1 MSLLACAGVEHDGR
15 RSSYQ
20 FTFKRETVAMQL
32 PLQLSFRNME
42 PSEAI
47 EAIVRQKAARL
58 DSLANH
64 IMSCRVVIEPAG
76 QHHLHGN
83 LYQVHLDI
91 KLPGGEIAI
100 TREPSKHVK
109 YKNLTLAIR
118 DAFDS
123 ARRKL
128 EDFVREERGAIKAHE
143 TTPHGRVIKVFPDEG
158 YGFLQTPDGRELYFH
173 RNSVLHEGFGRLQ
186 IGTEVTFAEEEGIKG
201 PQATTVKPV
210 GRHHHL

>member
-1 MSLLACAGVEHDGR
+1 
-15 RSSYQ
+15 
-20 FTFKRETVAMQL
+20 
-32 PLQLSFRNME
+32 ME
-42 PSEAI
+42 PTEAI

-58 DSLANH
+58 DSFASR

-76 QHHLHGN
+76 KHRLHGN
-83 LYQVHLDI
+83 LYAVHLDI

-128 EDFVREERGAIKAHE
+128 EDFVREERGTVKEHKPA
-143 TTPHGRVIKVFPDEG
+143 THGRVGKLFPEEG
-158 YGFLQTPDGRELYFH
+158 YGFLQTPDGREIYFH
-173 RNSVLHEGFGRLQ
+173 RNSVLDEGFGRLQ
-186 IGTEVTFAEEEGIKG
+186 IGTEVTFAEEEGAKG
-201 PQATTVKPV
+201 PQATTVRRV
-210 GRHHHL
+210 GRHHRL